1 MGGNRI
7 RHFKRVGV
15 LVGCCR
21 SLLAVGV
28 CVCVCVV
35 VLSVMPVL
43 PVSGFWAVFRT
54 IGKRKPPRG
63 CLGGSGV

>member
-1 MGGNRI
+1 VGGNRI
-7 RHFKRVGV
+7 GHFKRVGV

-21 SLLAVGV
+21 SLLAVEGV
-28 CVCVCVV
+28 CVCVVA
-35 VLSVMPVL
+35 LRVMPVL